1 MTSPNGSIKAGPRAH
16 SQSAILPSMRI
27 SYLECTRCGEHL
39 SADRPQSVCPKDGGV
54 LFVRYDLASL
64 KGKLRP
70 ENLSGRVV
78 SMWRYAEVLPE
89 LSANEKPVTLGE
101 GFTPMLASREYTNV
115 YIKDEGLNPTGSFKA
130 RGMSAAVTM
139 AKHYGLKKLAAPSA
153 GNAGGALAA
162 YAAAAGIEAHIFM
175 PKDVPIANRMEC
187 DYYGAHLTLVDGLIS
202 DCGRMV
208 AERKDK
214 EGWFDVSTLKE
225 PFRVEGKK
233 TMGYEVAEQ
242 MNWKLPQGII
252 YPTGGGVGM
261 IGMWKAFDEMEK
273 LGWIGSERPKMITV
287 QAAGCAPIVKAWEAG
302 SASGKWVSEM
312 WTGAETF
319 AAGLRVPKAYG
330 DYLILDILEKSQG
343 TAVAATDE
351 EILAAM
357 RHWASME
364 GVFAAPE
371 GAASQVAYQKLLASG
386 FFGAD
391 DTVVLFN
398 TGSAYKYLDLI
409 AAQEKKARPDSIA
422 AAARNIG
429 GIIGPY

>member
-1 MTSPNGSIKAGPRAH
+1 
-16 SQSAILPSMRI
+16 MRI
-27 SYLECTRCGEHL
+27 SYLDCTRCGERL
-39 SADRPQSVCPKDGGV
+39 SADRPLNVCPKDGGV
-54 LFVRYDLASL
+54 LYVRYDLASL

-70 ENLSGRVV
+70 EDLLGRVA
-78 SMWRYAEVLPE
+78 SMWRYAELLPE
-89 LSANEKPVTLGE
+89 LPKDAKPVTLGE
-101 GFTPMLASREYTNV
+101 GFTPMLPSREYPNV
-115 YIKDEGLNPTGSFKA
+115 FIKDEGLNPTGSFKA

-139 AKHYGLKKLAAPSA
+139 ARHYGLKKLAAPSA

-175 PKDVPIANRMEC
+175 PKDVPMANRMEC
-187 DYYGAHLTLVDGLIS
+187 DYYGAHVTLVDGLIS

-214 EGWFDVSTLKE
+214 DGWFDVSTLKE

-242 MNWKLPQGII
+242 LQWKLPHGII

-261 IGMWKAFDEMEK
+261 IGMWKAFDEMKE
-273 LGWIGSERPKMITV
+273 LGWIGGERPKMITV

-302 SASGKWVSEM
+302 KSSSGTKNASGMWVSEM
-312 WTGAETF
+312 WANASTF

-330 DYLILDILEKSQG
+330 DYLILDILQKSHG

-357 RHWASME
+357 RHWASVE

-371 GAASQVAYQKLLASG
+371 GAASLVAYQKLRASG
-386 FFGAD
+386 FFHAED
-391 DTVVLFN
+391 KVVLFN
-398 TGSAYKYLDLI
+398 TGSAYKYLDMI
-409 AAQEKKARPDSIA
+409 EAQEKKSRPEA
-422 AAARNIG
+422 PAARNIG